1 MNVAT
6 YDLIVIGAGP
16 AGYIAAAIAANRNE
30 RVLLVERDA
39 LGGTCLNRGCI
50 PTKTFCRSAQVALD
64 VADAAKFG
72 ILINNADA
80 TATIDMPAIVARK
93 NNVVVQ
99 LREAVAAIVAKA
111 EVVSGEAQFIAPH
124 TITVG
129 NIQASAPKIII
140 ATGSESATLPIPG
153 VELAV
158 TSTELL
164 NLTEVPQSLAI
175 VGGGVIGLE
184 FASIFAAFGC
194 NVSVIEYCREILPQF
209 DKDIAKRL
217 RSALQR
223 RGITFYTASQVTAI
237 NSLPSGLQL
246 VKFAA
251 KGAEKSVE
259 ASMVLMAV
267 GRKPVIPPGLDNLGL
282 EVTKRGIVVN
292 ENMETSIPGVFAVG
306 DCNGLCLLA
315 HAASAQAEIAMG
327 KQVNLNVVPSAVFTA
342 PECAMVGLTEEQCL
356 QQELNF
362 KVGKAMFHGNGKAL
376 AMNQPE
382 GLIKVIVDTNSNRLL
397 GAHICGPHAA
407 DLITE
412 AALAMSAKV
421 DVATFAS
428 TIHPHP
434 TLSEALHQ
442 AIASTL

>member
-1 MNVAT
+1 
-6 YDLIVIGAGP
+6 
-16 AGYIAAAIAANRNE
+16 
-30 RVLLVERDA
+30 
-39 LGGTCLNRGCI
+39 
-50 PTKTFCRSAQVALD
+50 
-64 VADAAKFG
+64 
-72 ILINNADA
+72 
-80 TATIDMPAIVARK
+80 
-93 NNVVVQ
+93 
-99 LREAVAAIVAKA
+99 
-111 EVVSGEAQFIAPH
+111 
-124 TITVG
+124 
-129 NIQASAPKIII
+129 
-140 ATGSESATLPIPG
+140 
-153 VELAV
+153 
-158 TSTELL
+158 
-164 NLTEVPQSLAI
+164 
-175 VGGGVIGLE
+175 
-184 FASIFAAFGC
+184 
-194 NVSVIEYCREILPQF
+194 
-209 DKDIAKRL
+209 
-217 RSALQR
+217 
-223 RGITFYTASQVTAI
+223 
-237 NSLPSGLQL
+237 
-246 VKFAA
+246 
-251 KGAEKSVE
+251 
-259 ASMVLMAV
+259 
-267 GRKPVIPPGLDNLGL
+267 
-282 EVTKRGIVVN
+282 
-292 ENMETSIPGVFAVG
+292 VG

-442 AIASTL
+442 AIASNYIAHQLHSTHSAAVSLKITSWRSRLSMTHTTANHHLIFFNCFILLILSYLSYLCAK